1 MSVSNNDTYCGV
13 NAKGFHLLLYLIS
26 LRTLLLSCLDTHLH
40 LIFCTIRKLMLKAIV
55 YKMYWKHTVW
65 ARNSSKHYQMKQEI
79 EHFTFTAL
87 PLSNS
92 SLKLQSIM
100 TAKHNYITKKLSSSH
115 GKRKLIQTYFL
126 QVDKMFSLSS
136 CASIEFYELREHV
149 LQNSPMIYS
158 QAIRC
163 FYIEL
168 MTAVV
173 VNWTLNRYM
182 ALQNQ
187 ILLFN
192 G

>member
-1 MSVSNNDTYCGV
+1 
-13 NAKGFHLLLYLIS
+13 
-26 LRTLLLSCLDTHLH
+26 
-40 LIFCTIRKLMLKAIV
+40 
-55 YKMYWKHTVW
+55 
-65 ARNSSKHYQMKQEI
+65 MKQEI

-158 QAIRC
+158 QAIR
-163 FYIEL
+163 
-168 MTAVV
+168 
-173 VNWTLNRYM
+173 
-182 ALQNQ
+182 
-187 ILLFN
+187 
-192 G
+192 